1 MKTPP
6 NKRGEGRA
14 NVFLSAVLDTGTQT
28 LPIRIRNISA
38 HGALIDG
45 PNIPAA
51 RVQVLLVR
59 GSLNASGQIAW
70 RENDQAG
77 ISFDQAVNPS
87 AWVAKAGHPGQQR
100 IDDIVAAIKRSDPH
114 PQNSFEDEQSL
125 KELSATL
132 DEICDRLGTIPEIT
146 VALGEELVR
155 LDAVAQSLR
164 RISRSARTSDG
175 GR

>member
-1 MKTPP
+1 MKAPP

-28 LPIRIRNISA
+28 FAIRIRNISE

-59 GSLNASGQIAW
+59 GSLNARGQIAW
-70 RENDQAG
+70 RENGQAG
-77 ISFDQAVNPS
+77 ISFDQAVIPS

-100 IDDIVAAIKRSDPH
+100 VDDIVAAIRRSDTQ
-114 PQNSFEDEQSL
+114 PQNSFEDERSL
-125 KELSATL
+125 KELSTTL
-132 DEICDRLGTIPEIT
+132 DEICERLGTFPEIT
-146 VALGEELVR
+146 IALGEELVR
-155 LDAVAQSLR
+155 LDDVAQSLR
-164 RISRSARTSDG
+164 RISMTARPSA
-175 GR
+175 GRR